1 MHSKRSE
8 HGMLPIASYHKL
20 IWLLY
25 QSDLRHNTNDEEAST
40 MAEPNI
46 ETCVSRILY
55 RLP

>member
-1 MHSKRSE
+1 
-8 HGMLPIASYHKL
+8 MLPIASYHKL

-25 QSDLRHNTNDEEAST
+25 QSDLRHKTNDEEAST